1 MTSRRDF
8 LAASAAAVGAA
19 RFPTYA
25 RPQPGMDG
33 TTVLFQGD
41 SITDAG
47 RNRSRTGANDIAAL
61 GSGYPLLLAAEL
73 RERHPGSDLQIFN
86 RGVSGNTVPDLQAR
100 WQVDTIALAPTILS
114 ILIGV
119 NDIWHTRAKT
129 FSGTAA
135 TYETA
140 YAALLATTRTAL
152 PGVRLVVLEP
162 FVTRVGAVDE
172 SWFPEFD
179 EYRAA
184 AARVAKRS
192 GALFVPL
199 HEMLQEL
206 GRSSSPAY
214 WAGDGVHPTLA
225 GHQAIAHQWLRVV
238 KLDDR

>member
-8 LAASAAAVGAA
+8 LAASAAAVAA
-19 RFPTYA
+19 VRFPSPPLPHPA
-25 RPQPGMDG
+25 MASN
-33 TTVLFQGD
+33 TVLFQGD

-61 GSGYPLLLAAEL
+61 GSGYPLLLTAEL
-73 RERHPGSDLQIFN
+73 RERHPGNDLQIFN

-135 TYETA
+135 TYEAA
-140 YAALLATTRTAL
+140 YAALLASTRTAL
-152 PGVRLVVLEP
+152 PGVRLVVMEP
-162 FVTRVGAVDE
+162 FVTRVGAVDDT
-172 SWFPEFD
+172 WFPEFD

-199 HEMLQEL
+199 HEMLQDL
-206 GRSSSPAY
+206 GKHSSPAY
-214 WAGDGVHPTLA
+214 WAADGVHPTLA